1 MCGIAG
7 FLDHQSTPTNS
18 CDSLDRMLGA
28 IVHRGPDDQGRLIDR
43 ELQMGM
49 RRLSIIDLA
58 DGHQP
63 IFDES
68 GRYAVIF
75 NGEIYNYRELR
86 MDLLARGHIL
96 KTHSDTEV
104 IIHLFEDFGPNCLEH
119 LRGMFAIAVWDN
131 HTRKLFLARDRLG
144 EKPLYYTQPTGLFV
158 FASEIKS
165 LLQHPAVTA
174 SPNLQAISHYLS
186 LKYTPAP
193 QTMFAGI
200 HSLPPGHYL
209 IASADGISIKQYW
222 DIPFGT
228 SEDERSNIKSDAEYA
243 DELLSL
249 LRESVR
255 LRLRSDVPF
264 GAFLSGGLDSSTIVA
279 LMAQQLNDPVN
290 TFSVG
295 FDGAGSNDELP
306 YAHLVAQHF
315 GCKHHTLKITSDDF
329 LRYADTVLWHLDQPI
344 ADQATIAT
352 FLVSKLASQ
361 HVKMVLTGEGGDEL
375 FAGYARYR
383 GDQFEPWFR
392 WMPKPVPKYLRSIA
406 NQLPGLRRAKIAIN
420 ALTQSDEAT
429 RFANWFPMFSD
440 DAKQT
445 LFSAQAESLRT
456 GAAKVFSRQ
465 LADCRSTDSLSRMLY
480 VDSKLWLPDYL
491 LLRGDKLTMANS
503 LEARIPLLDHK
514 LVEFAAGLPN
524 HLKLNGANRKVLLR
538 RVASNLLPAQ
548 IINRPKQGF
557 PIPIERWLQ
566 VEVRSLMQDMLSK
579 RSIES
584 RGLLN
589 AKYVDQLVTQH
600 LSGYADHSTQL
611 WGLISLEMWFRRF
624 IDSSPSD
631 NRPQNGS
638 IPVGELAC

>member
-7 FLDHQSTPTNS
+7 FLDPQSPTSNS
-18 CDSLDRMLGA
+18 CDLLDRMLGA
-28 IVHRGPDDQGRLIDR
+28 IAHRGPDDQGRLIDR

-86 MDLLARGHIL
+86 KDLLARGHVL
-96 KTHSDTEV
+96 KTYSDTEV
-104 IIHLFEDFGPNCLEH
+104 IVHLYEDFGPNCLEY
-119 LRGMFAIAVWDN
+119 LRGMFAIAVWDS
-131 HTRKLFLARDRLG
+131 HTRTLFLARDRLG
-144 EKPLYYTQPTGLFV
+144 EKPLYYTQPTGLFI

-174 SPNLQAISHYLS
+174 SPNLQAISYYLS

-193 QTMFAGI
+193 HTMFAGI
-200 HSLPPGHYL
+200 NSLPPGHYL
-209 IASADGISIKQYW
+209 IASSDGISIKQYW
-222 DIPFGT
+222 DIPFSD
-228 SEDERSNIKSDAEYA
+228 SEDVRSNTKRDGEYA

-249 LRESVR
+249 LRESVH

-279 LMAQQLNDPVN
+279 LMAQELKEPVN

-306 YAHLVAQHF
+306 YANLVAEQF
-315 GCKHHTLKITSDDF
+315 GCKHHALKITSDDF

-383 GDQFEPWFR
+383 GNQFEPWLH
-392 WMPKPVPKYLRSIA
+392 WMPKSVAKHVRSIA

-420 ALTQSDEAT
+420 ALTQPDEAT

-445 LFSAQAESLRT
+445 LLSAQAESLRT

-524 HLKLNGANRKVLLR
+524 HLKLDGANRKVLLR
-538 RVASNLLPAQ
+538 RVASSLLPAQ

-566 VEVRSLMQDMLSK
+566 AEARSLMQDMLSK
-579 RSIES
+579 KSIES

-589 AKYVDQLVTQH
+589 AQYVDQLVTQH
-600 LSGYADHSTQL
+600 LRGYADHSTQL

-624 IDSSPSD
+624 IDSSSSD
-631 NRPQNGS
+631 HRTRNGS

>member
-7 FLDHQSTPTNS
+7 FLELQTQPSKS

-28 IVHRGPDDQGRLIDR
+28 IAHRGPDDQGKIIDR

-86 MDLLARGHIL
+86 KDLLARGHIL
-96 KTHSDTEV
+96 RTHSDTEV
-104 IIHLFEDFGPNCLEH
+104 IVHLYEEFGANCLSH
-119 LRGMFAIAVWDN
+119 LRGMFAFAVWDN
-131 HTRKLFLARDRLG
+131 QTRTLFLARDRLG
-144 EKPLYYTQPTGLFV
+144 EKPLYYTQPSGLFI

-165 LLQHPAVTA
+165 LLQHRAVTA
-174 SPNLQAISHYLS
+174 GPNLQAISYYLS

-209 IASADGISIKQYW
+209 VASPDGISIKRYW
-222 DIPFGT
+222 DIPFT
-228 SEDERSNIKSDAEYA
+228 DSAKEAISNKSDAEYS

-279 LMAQQLNDPVN
+279 LMAQELSGPVN

-306 YAHLVAQHF
+306 YANLVAQHF
-315 GCKHHTLKITSDDF
+315 GCQHHALKITADDF

-383 GDQFEPWFR
+383 GDQFAPWFHC
-392 WMPKPVPKYLRSIA
+392 MPKTLSKYLRLIT

-420 ALTQSDEAT
+420 ALTQTDEAT

-445 LFSAQAESLRT
+445 LLSSQTESIRR
-456 GAAKVFSRQ
+456 GAAEVFSRQ
-465 LADCRSTDSLSRMLY
+465 LAACNSKDSLSRMLY

-514 LVEFAAGLPN
+514 LVEFASGLPN
-524 HLKLNGANRKVLLR
+524 HLKLDGANRKVLLR
-538 RVASNLLPAQ
+538 RVASNLLPPQ

-566 VEVRSLMQDMLSK
+566 AEASSLMKDMLSK
-579 RSIES
+579 SSIES

-589 AKYVDQLVTQH
+589 TKYVEQLVAQH
-600 LSGYADHSTQL
+600 LRGYADHSTQL

-624 IDSSPSD
+624 IDSSPS
-631 NRPQNGS
+631 NHVPRNGS
-638 IPVGELAC
+638 MPIGELAC